1 MSDSEESVDLG
12 DIRTQLSRK
21 IEQVL
26 GWYKL
31 HFNIKNASKSTTDCR
46 NLFDSMVRWHKNS
59 HISEKTWME
68 SSKTLQQVPFIS
80 QRTPIAI
87 ENPPAYDQLQKQ

>member
-1 MSDSEESVDLG
+1 MVLVNFKDDVVQQVPSTLQQIPIFDLLREYSTIFEFLHEGSEKN
-12 DIRTQLSRK
+12 RTSY
-21 IEQVL
+21 E
-26 GWYKL
+26 
-31 HFNIKNASKSTTDCR
+31 N
-46 NLFDSMVRWHKNS
+46 
-59 HISEKTWME
+59 SEKTWME